1 MFAQMAVAQ
10 TDVTSTYIQNADF
23 SSSEGWTEYKAEQY
37 VNLGMGKIGEL
48 TINNVASTTDDTH
61 TADQYCA
68 GISARWSSNYAA
80 YQQTSTVTLPAGLYT
95 LSYDVENP
103 GGSSEYE
110 MENLFYVTVGATT
123 VYDEAIT
130 AANLAQASAKAWTAH
145 SIEFEVTEANAITVS
160 LGYKNVTNAGSGTT
174 PELFVSNLK
183 LVGYTYAE
191 KCAELLATAKAIDQ
205 STLNAGVKGVLTNA
219 ITAGESASTEDA
231 YKTAIADL
239 QSAISVANSC
249 ATAVAAANEKIAAC
263 EAVLNNSTS
272 DDNTFATT
280 ISDAKTALDAA
291 TTIEA
296 INAAVESLETARQ
309 TYVQT
314 AVPNDGYSFDY
325 TFAIEGAG
333 DSKDG
338 WTSSITSGSIQNFVY
353 KNSSEKNTDSFAKT
367 GFIEAWNGSAYTAKI
382 SYTKTGLRTG
392 HYKISAYTFVTVDGT
407 ASFFANDKTVALDN
421 TTNLYTQPVI
431 EDVTVTDGTLT
442 FGLDVESSNWVGITN
457 IQLYYLS
464 EAGNDEVLT
473 AAKEAYNDAL
483 EKAKA
488 AAENTDYANVTGS
501 EKTALETV
509 ISNYGSVSS
518 STASDYTTATEA
530 LTTATTSFTEAKTNY
545 DAYAAE
551 KAYADRIDASI
562 ATAVTAPT
570 TAAEAATAVETLKTT
585 EFTKVNEIYN
595 SNVTDTYNIGTFAD
609 WTFSSTVGS
618 SYSTQ
623 NSQHWSG
630 NNQTYYE
637 QSGSSWG
644 ASAFTDSYTKTVTL
658 PAGKYLLK
666 LAGRSSTGAT
676 LSGYATVD
684 GTDQEAVSIPSKG
697 DAGYGIDTEGNTNF
711 SADGTYANNGAGRG
725 WEWRYIPVTL
735 DAEASVT
742 FTFKGEA
749 STTHQWFSL
758 SDLSLW
764 KLSTLDGELADTKA
778 ALEALKESTMS
789 TTAKDSVDTALSNA
803 EQANTDE
810 EKQASI
816 DEMKAAIETANNSIA
831 AYKVL
836 ADAFTTYEDKAKNL
850 DEAGQSA
857 YATAIETIKSSYNS
871 GSYTNEEAQA
881 KVSDVEAAYRAAVAA
896 QTTEGTN
903 MTDVI
908 INPEFIYGSGNTF
921 TGWTVTDGIEEQ
933 NNGELTGRYAE
944 CWSWNASNGLQSVKQ
959 TVTLHKGVYRLS
971 AMIVARRLAA
981 DLYAKIGDETTK
993 TTVDGL
999 VKENQSVYFIVTDET
1014 AEVEIG
1020 YETTGQID
1028 GYTSGDG
1035 WFASDN
1041 YTLTYISAEMKTF
1054 TLNETD
1060 EALPITTETCGNV
1073 ILNRSLSASKWNTF
1087 CVPFEMPI
1095 PEGMAVE
1102 KFTGAT
1108 IDNGNTTL
1116 SFENVT
1122 DRIEAGVAYLV
1133 KPSTDMTEM
1142 TIESTV
1148 IKIADPTKTTYNG
1161 VSMVGNYVKTTVPEN
1176 AYFINNDKFYLADN
1190 ANVELKGFRAYLTVD
1205 GNAGAKTISISIDG
1219 ETTAINSING
1229 ADSYKTGDIY
1239 SLSGVK
1245 MGNSLKDLKRGVYIM
1260 NGKKVVIK

>member
-1 MFAQMAVAQ
+1 
-10 TDVTSTYIQNADF
+10 VTFRIYNIAGTSALEKNEFGFVETNGTEHYGSTTSF
-23 SSSEGWTEYKAEQY
+23 SVGQWTNEVVEFTLTEATSGTFHIGYKAPSVGSASSQHFFIDN
-37 VNLGMGKIGEL
+37 VKI
-48 TINNVASTTDDTH
+48 
-61 TADQYCA
+61 
-68 GISARWSSNYAA
+68 
-80 YQQTSTVTLPAGLYT
+80 
-95 LSYDVENP
+95 
-103 GGSSEYE
+103 EY
-110 MENLFYVTVGATT
+110 Y
-123 VYDEAIT
+123 
-130 AANLAQASAKAWTAH
+130 S
-145 SIEFEVTEANAITVS
+145 
-160 LGYKNVTNAGSGTT
+160 
-174 PELFVSNLK
+174 
-183 LVGYTYAE
+183 YAE
-191 KCAELLATAKAIDQ
+191 EVSALLTTAKAIDQ
-205 STLNAGVKGVLTNA
+205 STLNAGIKGVLNSA
-219 ITAGESASTEDA
+219 ISEGESASTEDA
-231 YKTAIADL
+231 YKTAITSL
-239 QSAISVANSC
+239 QSAISLANSSVE
-249 ATAVAAANEKIAAC
+249 ANAAAVAAIAKYK
-263 EAVLNNSTS
+263 EILDNSIAK
-272 DDNTFATT
+272 DDGVYAKAIT
-280 ISDAKTALDAA
+280 DAQSALDAA
-291 TTIEA
+291 TTVEA
-296 INAAVESLETARQ
+296 INSSVEGLETACQ
-309 TYVQT
+309 TYVLT

-464 EAGNDEVLT
+464 EAGDDEVLT

-609 WTFSSTVGS
+609 WTFSSTIGS

-630 NNQTYYE
+630 NTQTYYE

-735 DAEASVT
+735 DAEASVA

-764 KLSTLDGELADTKA
+764 KQSTLDGELADTKA

-831 AYKVL
+831 AYKIL

-881 KVSDVEAAYRAAVAA
+881 KVSDVEAAYRTAVAA

-921 TGWTVTDGIEEQ
+921 TGWTVTDGIKDQ

-959 TVTLHKGVYRLS
+959 IVTLHKGVYRLS

-999 VKENQSVYFIVTDET
+999 EKENQSVYFIVTDET
-1014 AEVEIG
+1014 AKVEIG

-1028 GYTSGDG
+1028 GYTNGDG

-1041 YTLTYISAEMKTF
+1041 YTLTYISAEMKTI

-1133 KPSTDMTEM
+1133 KPSTNMTEM

-1161 VSMVGNYVKTTVPEN
+1161 VSMVGNYVKTTVPES